1 MLAILHCKE
10 QSLLG
15 MFMLTLKLNSNKC
28 RIDYLM
34 VIDVYMLL
42 VKPNLTSLQGESST
56 MNYNTQSYN
65 KLDKVS

>member
-1 MLAILHCKE
+1 
-10 QSLLG
+10 
-15 MFMLTLKLNSNKC
+15 MLTLKLNSNNC

>member
-1 MLAILHCKE
+1 
-10 QSLLG
+10 
-15 MFMLTLKLNSNKC
+15 
-28 RIDYLM
+28 M

-56 MNYNTQSYN
+56 MNNNTQWYY